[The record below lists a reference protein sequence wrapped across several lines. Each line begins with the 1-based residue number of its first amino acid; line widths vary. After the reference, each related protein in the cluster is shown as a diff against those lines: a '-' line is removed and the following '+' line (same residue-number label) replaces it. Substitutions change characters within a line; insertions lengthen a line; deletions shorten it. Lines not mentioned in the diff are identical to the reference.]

1 MMKYTLLNTI
11 NLILLLTGMA
21 LGQMWRTVTP
31 LNTPR
36 AGASAVV
43 YNGYIYLFGGKS
55 SNNTILNSVERFDPH
70 TGSWDTTAVPPFD
83 HRRFNAAAVV
93 YNGKF
98 FLIGGKDDQE
108 VLDDVEI
115 YDPLTNE
122 WTDGEELLNARERH
136 AAAVIGGK
144 LYVVGG
150 IKENSYIEEIEW
162 YNFNQ
167 AQWEQ
172 SSWKMIR
179 PRAGYFSTVVADTF
193 YMFGG
198 VYINPLFENYKYGID
213 FQWRPIAN
221 LSISRWYGATA
232 VLGDSIFL
240 IGGVTLK
247 ASQPMNTP
255 DVKIYNIRSNIFED
269 GPALPEPISG
279 ATAVTLEDKIYL
291 IGGFNTRNQPL
302 ASVYTLNKTFTAIED
317 KAVAPPVIKDFAI
330 LKGYPNPFNGQ
341 LTLQITLSRRFTAQ
355 LQIYDLNG
363 RLVRDL
369 FSGTLSAGQHQF
381 RWDALNNWNMPV
393 ASGLYLAILKT
404 PEGIKSL
411 KIIYAK

>member
-1 MMKYTLLNTI
+1 MMKHIILNTI
-11 NLILLLTGMA
+11 NLILLLAGMA
-21 LGQMWRTVTP
+21 LGQMWQTVAP

-55 SNNTILNSVERFDPH
+55 ANNTILNSVERFDPQ

-83 HRRFNAAAVV
+83 HRRFNAVAVV

-122 WTDGEELLNARERH
+122 WTDGEDLINAREGH
-136 AAAVIGGK
+136 AAAVIGGN

-162 YNFNQ
+162 YNINQ
-167 AQWEQ
+167 VQWEQ

-198 VYINPLFENYKYGID
+198 VYINPLVENYKCGID

-221 LSISRWYGATA
+221 LSIYKWYGATA

-240 IGGVTLK
+240 IGGKMLVGSK
-247 ASQPMNTP
+247 QNNTS
-255 DVKIYNIRSNIFED
+255 DVKIYNIKSNIFEA

-279 ATAVTLEDKIYL
+279 AAAVTLGDKIYL
-291 IGGFNTRNQPL
+291 IGGLDTHNQPL
-302 ASVYTLNKTFTAIED
+302 ASVYTLSKTFTGIED
-317 KAVAPPVIKDFAI
+317 EEATPPVITDFAI

-341 LTLQITLSRRFTAQ
+341 LTLQITIKRRITAQ

-369 FSGTLSAGQHQF
+369 FSGTLSAGQRQF
-381 RWDALNNWNMPV
+381 RWDASNNWNTSV
-393 ASGLYLAILKT
+393 ASGLYLVTLKT
-404 PEGIKSL
+404 PEGVKSL